1 MAQGFRDL
9 TDKQCLDLVKQI
21 ESQCARLF
29 WGNRFEFDS
38 AGHAL
43 IRVLKD
49 QTTYLRI
56 FLEIIDKEK
65 RRNTNDSRE
74 N

>member
-21 ESQCARLF
+21 ESQCERLH

-43 IRVLKD
+43 ISALKD
-49 QTTYLRI
+49 QTTHLRI
-56 FLEIIDKEK
+56 YLEIIDKEK
-65 RRNTNDSRE
+65 KE
-74 N
+74 KHK